1 MTITREERQDIHHM
15 REAHRNR
22 LERMEEINDT
32 ALAEG
37 RDLTPAEDREYRE
50 LSAELDQL
58 VAMIRQQERKREAY
72 WDRRE
77 SEPVNDPLLDTPPAD
92 ARYGLTAGSEPV
104 GLARAIR
111 EAGWHLRERPSVRL
125 EARHVFPAAGD
136 LRPGVIGGVMP
147 LGRDERF
154 LWPLLRRQVL
164 EPGQTAVRDFRQTGR
179 TVTGTVERALD
190 ATSEKARLELTVEH
204 VDEALRQLAILI
216 PGVPNIILE
225 SLATAAEFFRAEATY
240 QLNRALDEHVYAQI
254 VAANPPQGATGD
266 DLVATVRRGIAAMRA
281 AGARPTILVL
291 NPDDAAELDLLKQP
305 GTSDYLFTTRQAGA
319 ASPLWG
325 LTVVER
331 AEPDDAPPVLI
342 DPDRL
347 GRLHLGDIQFLADPF
362 SGIAVNTTNL
372 RFEVPALFVVRDAT
386 AAYVVASD

>member
-1 MTITREERQDIHHM
+1 MIKPEERADIHHM
-15 REAHRNR
+15 RDAARRRLSR
-22 LERMEEINDT
+22 LEELTDAAT
-32 ALAEG
+32 AED

-58 VAMIRQQERKREAY
+58 VAMIRQQERKRQAAQPDTDP
-72 WDRRE
+72 W
-77 SEPVNDPLLDTPPAD
+77 VPLLDTPPAD

-190 ATSEKARLELTVEH
+190 ATSEKARLELTVVH

-216 PGVPNIILE
+216 PDVPNIILE
-225 SLATAAEFFRAEATY
+225 SLDTSSEFFRGEATY
-240 QLNRALDEHVYAQI
+240 QLNMALDEHVHSQI
-254 VAANPPQGATGD
+254 VAANPPQGAAGG
-266 DLVATVRRGIAAMRA
+266 DLVEQVRRGIAAMRA
-281 AGARPTILVL
+281 AGARPTILVV

-305 GTSDYLFTTRQAGA
+305 GTADYMFPTRQAGA

-325 LTVVER
+325 LAVVER
-331 AEPDDAPPVLI
+331 AEPADAPPVLI

>member
-1 MTITREERQDIHHM
+1 MKIISIPEVRDIHQARAKRRELLTRMAELEQRVANGDHASRPLLEADRETVAALEAFIEHEQER
-15 REAHRNR
+15 REARDR
-22 LERMEEINDT
+22 
-32 ALAEG
+32 AE
-37 RDLTPAEDREYRE
+37 
-50 LSAELDQL
+50 SAGTGGSDP
-58 VAMIRQQERKREAY
+58 Y
-72 WDRRE
+72 
-77 SEPVNDPLLDTPPAD
+77 EPPPAD
-92 ARYGLTAGSEPV
+92 GRYGLTGAVDAPEPV

-136 LRPGVIGGVMP
+136 LRPSTVGGVLP

-154 LWPLLRRQVL
+154 LWPLLRRQVV

-190 ATSEKARLELTVEH
+190 ATSEKARLELAVVH

-216 PGVPNIILE
+216 PDVPNVVLE
-225 SLATAAEFFRAEATY
+225 SLDTAAEFFRTEATY
-240 QLNRALDEHVYAQI
+240 QLNRALDAHVHSQI
-254 VAANPPQGATGD
+254 VAANPPQGATGA
-266 DLVATVRRGIAAMRA
+266 DLVEQVRRAIAAMRA

-291 NPDDAAELDLLKQP
+291 NPNDAAALDLLKQP
-305 GTSDYLFTTRQAGA
+305 GTADYMFPTRQAGA

-325 LTVVER
+325 LAVVER
-331 AEPDDAPPVLI
+331 AEPADAPPVLI

-372 RFEVPALFVVRDAT
+372 RFEMNALFVVRDAT
-386 AAYVVASD
+386 AAYIVASD